1 MRKLLLIIV
10 GVGMLAAASAHA
22 AETSGTVRKVNTKSD
37 AITLSDGRVYV
48 LPEGI
53 EAESVKIGQRV
64 KIEFTQSKGKNRVSS
79 LVRQK

>member
-1 MRKLLLIIV
+1 MRKFVVLIV
-10 GVGMLAAASAHA
+10 GVGMLATASAHA

-79 LVRQK
+79 LVKQK